1 MCQDFTFLSLH
12 NSQDYSD
19 LNVVEVFVQDI
30 IPLLVKQQIYWETPD
45 LEVRVSEF

>member
-30 IPLLVKQQIYWETPD
+30 IPLWLNNKYTGKP
-45 LEVRVSEF
+45 LT